1 MSNDNTS
8 FPFVD
13 GGNDNRQPK
22 NGYDLPLLG
31 LIDGSFY
38 HIHITALVCITTS
51 FVCAV
56 TVIILAFRHWGHQPF
71 FLKWSKGQRFVV
83 YMAICDGLFNITHFC
98 DHLQISLTRSMVHP
112 KELCVFYAVFLI
124 TFSSAQMLMVNVMA
138 VNAFMLLY
146 YDRNLHYGTYD
157 WKLLLW
163 TFGIPFVSALTAAI
177 VDQLGPNGV

>member
-1 MSNDNTS
+1 MSNTS